1 MALKKTASNAQGFTA
16 VDAYHRVENV
26 ILVGK
31 DRIAFN
37 VRAYKEQGL
46 PFFADENYNC
56 AYELNGSNPIAQAYA
71 HLKSLPEFAGAVDC

>member
-16 VDAYHRVENV
+16 ADAYHRVENV

-37 VRAYKEQGL
+37 VRAYKKQDL

-56 AYELNGSNPIAQAYA
+56 AYDLNGVNPITQAYA
-71 HLKSLPEFAGAVDC
+71 HLKTLPEFENAEDC